1 VTGLPRRDSRE
12 LQAWEGP
19 GWSPG
24 ALIVTSRGCDR
35 CSRYLAPLTPRRLIS
50 AKRGEGT
57 VGLFAAKNAILVAAQ
72 LHLGHTATAL
82 LLHMALEC
90 WDNADNPERT
100 PPRRYFAGR
109 EASALALGFLAPD
122 NASEAAHR
130 AVKRAVKELVD
141 TGAITRVRSAHKGTT
156 AEFELNLD
164 SSKPPSRATRPVDNF
179 RGSGRKGTNY
189 SSLLGTKNSSL
200 KGTKKLSQ
208 RGPENDPPNS
218 KEQE

>member
-1 VTGLPRRDSRE
+1 M
-12 LQAWEGP
+12 
-19 GWSPG
+19 
-24 ALIVTSRGCDR
+24 
-35 CSRYLAPLTPRRLIS
+35 
-50 AKRGEGT
+50 
-57 VGLFAAKNAILVAAQ
+57 GLFAAKNALLVAAR
-72 LHLGHTATAL
+72 LNLGSTATVL
-82 LLHMALEC
+82 LVHMALEC
-90 WDNADNPERT
+90 WDDADNPARQ

-109 EASALALGFLAPD
+109 EASAIALGFLAPD

-156 AEFELNLD
+156 AEFELNVA
-164 SSKPPSRATRPVDNF
+164 SSRPLSWTTRPVDNF

-200 KGTKKLSQ
+200 KGTKNLSQ